1 MIRIRRWHGL
11 FLVALVAAA
20 CRPGPRDLSMKFLTE
35 DMELRVLPDPVPPRA
50 REPVRYKI
58 VISDKETG
66 EPIEGGQGQIFATS
80 ESNIDAFDPLV
91 KGPELGTY
99 YATMHFITA
108 GQWAMAIRFQRDS
121 TKKLE
126 RMDWMQEVFPARGED
141 KKAK

>member
-1 MIRIRRWHGL
+1 MM
-11 FLVALVAAA
+11 VAVVVAA
-20 CRPGPRDLSMKFLTE
+20 CRPGPRDLSMKLMTE
-35 DMELRVLPDPVPPRA
+35 DMVLRVLPDPAPPRA
-50 REPVRYKI
+50 REGVRYK
-58 VISDKETG
+58 VVVSDRETG
-66 EPIEGGQGQIFATS
+66 EPIESGQGQIFATS
-80 ESNIDAFDPLV
+80 QDGIDAYDPLV

-108 GQWAMAIRFQRDS
+108 GQWAVAIRFQRDS

>member
-1 MIRIRRWHGL
+1 MIRIRRWHSL
-11 FLVALVAAA
+11 FLVALLAAA

-66 EPIEGGQGQIFATS
+66 EPIESGQGQIFATS

-91 KGPELGTY
+91 KGPEIGRIRHD
-99 YATMHFITA
+99 AFHNG
-108 GQWAMAIRFQRDS
+108 GQWAMAIGPARS
-121 TKKLE
+121 T
-126 RMDWMQEVFPARGED
+126 RNSNAWMMKEVFPLAVRQGE
-141 KKAK
+141 